1 MFKFSRIVQNFYLD
15 GEIMSH
21 INFRHLKDEESFNF
35 VVNVITKENEQNL
48 RYFIKLDKKEMTK
61 LISP

>member
-15 GEIMSH
+15 EEIMSH
-21 INFRHLKDEESFNF
+21 INFPHLKDEESFNF

-48 RYFIKLDKKEMTK
+48 RYFIKLKKK
-61 LISP
+61 R